1 MIFSEN
7 RCLLFGIMRGLFCL
21 GRSGEQAQAS
31 AVAVA
36 ERGRGLYLA
45 LILRDSSAER
55 RYNTA
60 VGRPA
65 SMKTL
70 KAAKR
75 LILPLLAI
83 GLAATAVHQPAAA
96 APPTDKVFLA
106 PHRAIY
112 DLKLVKS
119 RGSRGIEAVR
129 GRILYDFSGNAC
141 DGYELQFRQ
150 VSELDSG
157 EGKTA
162 LSDVRSTTW
171 EDGNAKAFR
180 FNSKNLRDDKQT
192 DAVDGY
198 ADRNGKTVAVSL
210 SKPKETTFTVP
221 VSAVFPTEHMR
232 RIIVAAR
239 EGKSILEFPVYD
251 GSETGE
257 KLYSTL
263 TVIGRPIAPGSKPP
277 DDAAAKIPELAKL
290 TRWPVTISYFEQQD
304 EAAQR
309 RGEQTPVYSLGFEL
323 YENGISRALVLDY
336 TDFTIKGEM
345 TSLELK
351 KPKACP

>member
-1 MIFSEN
+1 
-7 RCLLFGIMRGLFCL
+7 
-21 GRSGEQAQAS
+21 
-31 AVAVA
+31 
-36 ERGRGLYLA
+36 
-45 LILRDSSAER
+45 
-55 RYNTA
+55 
-60 VGRPA
+60 
-65 SMKTL
+65 MKTL
-70 KAAKR
+70 KVVKR
-75 LILPLLAI
+75 LILPVLAI
-83 GLAATAVHQPAAA
+83 ALAATAVYQPAVA
-96 APPTDKVFLA
+96 APPTDNVFLA
-106 PHRAIY
+106 PHRAVY
-112 DLKLVKS
+112 DLKLTKS
-119 RGSRGIEAVR
+119 RGSRGLEAVR

-157 EGKTA
+157 EGKTV
-162 LSDVRSTTW
+162 LSDLRSTTW

-192 DAVDGY
+192 DAVDGH
-198 ADRNGKTVAVSL
+198 ADRNAKTVAVSL

-263 TVIGRPIAPGSKPP
+263 TVIGKPIAPGAKPP
-277 DDAAAKIPELAKL
+277 DDTAAKIPELDKL
-290 TRWPVTISYFEQQD
+290 TRWPVTISYFEQESAKQ
-304 EAAQR
+304 EQT
-309 RGEQTPVYSLGFEL
+309 GEQTPVYAISFEI

-351 KPKACP
+351 KPKPCP